1 MEQMAYCGLDC
12 GTCEHR
18 EKTGCPGCRAAAGT
32 MFWGECD
39 LAMCCIDKGIEH
51 CAQCDDFPCPHLMAY
66 SYATE
71 HGDNG
76 RRIENLRTQQ

>member
-12 GTCEHR
+12 EACGYR
-18 EKTGCPGCRAAAGT
+18 EKTNCPGCRTAAGK

-39 LAMCCIDKGIEH
+39 LAMCCIDKAIEH
-51 CAQCDDFPCPHLMAY
+51 CGRCDDFPCPQLQAY
-66 SYATE
+66 SYASE

-76 RRIENLRTQQ
+76 RRIENLRALR